1 MSKRR
6 HDNDDEVEQAA
17 SMFKY
22 ATLEEILSE
31 NKGAAS
37 PKRKGDH
44 DNSQGDY
51 QGDQRKS
58 APPMTLWNK
67 LRWIAPRAWEEITN
81 KAQIPHPMLLR
92 VYIATHFNV
101 KSSNT
106 VEQNLNLLLSLLN
119 VH

>member
-1 MSKRR
+1 MAKSTKRR

-22 ATLEEILSE
+22 ATLEENVGE

-44 DNSQGDY
+44 ESS

-92 VYIATHFNV
+92 VYITTHFNV

-106 VEQNLNLLLSLLN
+106 VEHNLNLLMSLLN